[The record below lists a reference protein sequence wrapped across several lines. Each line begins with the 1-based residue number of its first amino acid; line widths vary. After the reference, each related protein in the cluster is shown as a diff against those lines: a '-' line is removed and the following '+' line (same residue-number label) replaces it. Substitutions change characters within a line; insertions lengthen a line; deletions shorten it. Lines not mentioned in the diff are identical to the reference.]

1 MIPRAT
7 LLFLPAVL
15 LLACQSPSQGQT
27 TPSPEQIQPSA
38 GTVDPAQPTNAQPA
52 SPAAA
57 EPARPNFV
65 AWRDAFK
72 TEALAAGVSAATF
85 DRAFDGVLP
94 NFDILAKDDVQPE
107 YAKPIWAYLDTA
119 VSPEHVATGR
129 QRLAD
134 NKAALRKATKPYGVP
149 PQIVIAIW
157 GLESAY
163 GVNTGGYNVI
173 EALATMAYGSRRP
186 DVFRQNLIDALLIL
200 EHGDITPEDMQG
212 SWAGAM
218 GQTQFMPA
226 AFRQYAVDG
235 DGDGKRDIWRS
246 LPDVFASTASFLA
259 AHGWKPGEPWGAE
272 VRLPAKF
279 DWEQAEMDVT
289 KTVTEWRK
297 LGVKRAD
304 GKALPKLERAGLHH
318 RPGRPPRPGLHR
330 VRQLPHH
337 PRLQQLPQLRP
348 RRRASGGPHHRQ
360 AGIRGAVAARGAAAL
375 PHRQAG
381 SAEPAGRRTG
391 SIPATTTASSARR
404 PGSPSASSSAQIGEV
419 PDGFPTVALL
429 TRLRALSSS

>member
-1 MIPRAT
+1 VIPRAT

-57 EPARPNFV
+57 EPTRPNFV

-107 YAKPIWAYLDTA
+107 YTKPIWAYLDTA

-304 GKALPKLERAGLHH
+304 GKAMPKLNAPASIIAPAGH
-318 RPGRPPRPGLHR
+318 R
-330 VRQLPHH
+330 
-337 PRLQQLPQLRP
+337 
-348 RRRASGGPHHRQ
+348 GPAFIVFENFRTILDYNNSLSY
-360 AGIRGAVAARGAAAL
+360 ALAVAHLADVITGKPEFVAQWPREEPPLSRTDKQDLQNLLAAHGFDPGDNDGVIGPKTRVAI
-375 PHRQAG
+375 RQFQ
-381 SAEPAGRRTG
+381 R
-391 SIPATTTASSARR
+391 
-404 PGSPSASSSAQIGEV
+404 QIGEV

>member
-1 MIPRAT
+1 MSRAT
-7 LLFLPAVL
+7 LLFLSAVL

-27 TPSPEQIQPSA
+27 TPSPEQQSQPAA
-38 GTVDPAQPTNAQPA
+38 GTTDPAAPA
-52 SPAAA
+52 DATA
-57 EPARPNFV
+57 PARPNFV
-65 AWRDAFK
+65 AWREAFK
-72 TEALAAGVSAATF
+72 PEALAAGVSAATF

-107 YAKPIWAYLDTA
+107 YTKPIWAYLDTA

-129 QRLAD
+129 QVLAD
-134 NKAALRKATKPYGVP
+134 DKAELRKATKPYGVT
-149 PQIVIAIW
+149 PQIVVAIW

-200 EHGDITPEDMQG
+200 EHGDITAEDMQG

-259 AHGWKPGEPWGAE
+259 GHHWKPGQPWGAE

-279 DWEQAEMDVT
+279 DWELAEIDVT
-289 KTVTEWRK
+289 KTVAEWRK
-297 LGVKRAD
+297 LGVKRVD
-304 GKALPKLERAGLHH
+304 GKALPKVDAT
-318 RPGRPPRPGLHR
+318 
-330 VRQLPHH
+330 
-337 PRLQQLPQLRP
+337 
-348 RRRASGGPHHRQ
+348 ASII
-360 AGIRGAVAARGAAAL
+360 A
-375 PHRQAG
+375 
-381 SAEPAGRRTG
+381 PAGHRGPVFIVFDNFRTILAYNN
-391 SIPATTTASSARR
+391 SISYALGVAHLADLMVGKPEFTAPWPREEAPLSRTDKQDLQNLLAGRGFD
-404 PGSPSASSSAQIGEV
+404 PGENDGVIGPKTRVAIRQFQREIGEV
-419 PDGFPTVALL
+419 PDGFPTMALL

>member
-1 MIPRAT
+1 MPRAA

-27 TPSPEQIQPSA
+27 TPSPEQTTQPSA
-38 GTVDPAQPTNAQPA
+38 GTVDPAAQP
-52 SPAAA
+52 SAAPA
-57 EPARPNFV
+57 EPAKPSFV
-65 AWRDAFK
+65 AWREAFK

-85 DRAFDGVLP
+85 DRAFTAVLP
-94 NFDILAKDDVQPE
+94 DPDILAKDDVQPE
-107 YAKPIWAYLDTA
+107 YTKPIWAYLDSA
-119 VSPEHVATGR
+119 ASPEHVATGR
-129 QRLAD
+129 QVLVD
-134 NKAALRKATKPYGVP
+134 DKAVLRKATKPYGVT
-149 PQIVIAIW
+149 PQIVVAIW

-259 AHGWKPGEPWGAE
+259 AHGWKPGQPWGAE

-279 DWEQAEMDVT
+279 DWELAEIDVT
-289 KTVTEWRK
+289 KTVAEWRK
-297 LGVKRAD
+297 LGVKRID
-304 GKALPKLERAGLHH
+304 GKALPKVDAT
-318 RPGRPPRPGLHR
+318 
-330 VRQLPHH
+330 
-337 PRLQQLPQLRP
+337 
-348 RRRASGGPHHRQ
+348 ASII
-360 AGIRGAVAARGAAAL
+360 A
-375 PHRQAG
+375 
-381 SAEPAGRRTG
+381 PAGHRGPVFIVFDNFRTILAYNNSLSYALG
-391 SIPATTTASSARR
+391 VAHLADLVTGKPEFTAPWPREEPPLSRTDKQDLQNLLAGRGFD
-404 PGSPSASSSAQIGEV
+404 PGDNDCVIGPKTRVAIRQFQREIGEV
-419 PDGFPTVALL
+419 PDGFPTMALL
-429 TRLRALSSS
+429 TRLRTMTSS

>member
-1 MIPRAT
+1 MIPRAA

-27 TPSPEQIQPSA
+27 TPSPEQTTQPSA
-38 GTVDPAQPTNAQPA
+38 GTVDPAAQPNA
-52 SPAAA
+52 ATTDPAK
-57 EPARPNFV
+57 PSFV

-85 DRAFDGVLP
+85 DRAFAGVLP
-94 NFDILAKDDVQPE
+94 NLDILAKDDVQPE
-107 YAKPIWAYLDTA
+107 YTKPIWAYLDTA
-119 VSPEHVATGR
+119 ASPEHVATGR
-129 QRLAD
+129 QVLVD
-134 NKAALRKATKPYGVP
+134 DKAVLRKATKPYGVA
-149 PQIVIAIW
+149 PQIVVAIW

-259 AHGWKPGEPWGAE
+259 AHGWKPGQPWGAE

-279 DWEQAEMDVT
+279 DWELAEIDVT
-289 KTVTEWRK
+289 KTVAEWRK
-297 LGVKRAD
+297 LGIKRAD
-304 GKALPKLERAGLHH
+304 GKALPKVNS
-318 RPGRPPRPGLHR
+318 P
-330 VRQLPHH
+330 
-337 PRLQQLPQLRP
+337 
-348 RRRASGGPHHRQ
+348 
-360 AGIRGAVAARGAAAL
+360 AAIIA
-375 PHRQAG
+375 
-381 SAEPAGRRTG
+381 PAGHRGPAFIVFDNFRTILAYNNSLSYALG
-391 SIPATTTASSARR
+391 VAHLADLMVGKPEFTAQWPREEPPLSRTDKQDLQNLLAAHGLD
-404 PGSPSASSSAQIGEV
+404 PGDHDGVIGPKTRVAIRLFQREIGEV
-419 PDGFPTVALL
+419 PDGFPTLALL

>member
-27 TPSPEQIQPSA
+27 TPSPEQTTQPSA
-38 GTVDPAQPTNAQPA
+38 GTVDPAQPTSATT
-52 SPAAA
+52 A
-57 EPARPNFV
+57 EPAKPNFA
-65 AWRDAFK
+65 AWREAFK
-72 TEALAAGVSAATF
+72 PEALAAGVSAATF
-85 DRAFDGVLP
+85 DRAFAGVLP

-107 YAKPIWAYLDTA
+107 YTKPIWAYLDTA

-129 QRLAD
+129 QLLAD
-134 NKAALRKATKPYGVP
+134 NKVALRKATKPYGVA

-246 LPDVFASTASFLA
+246 LPDVFASTAGFLA
-259 AHGWKPGEPWGAE
+259 AHGWKPDQPWGGE

-279 DWEQAEMDVT
+279 DWELAEMDVT
-289 KTVTEWRK
+289 KTAAEWRK

-304 GKALPKLERAGLHH
+304 GKALPKLDS
-318 RPGRPPRPGLHR
+318 P
-330 VRQLPHH
+330 
-337 PRLQQLPQLRP
+337 
-348 RRRASGGPHHRQ
+348 ASII
-360 AGIRGAVAARGAAAL
+360 A
-375 PHRQAG
+375 
-381 SAEPAGRRTG
+381 PAGHRGPTFIVFENFRTILDYNN
-391 SIPATTTASSARR
+391 SISYALGVAHLADLMVGKPEFAAQWPREEPPLSRTDKQDLQNLLATHGLD
-404 PGSPSASSSAQIGEV
+404 PGDNDGVIGPKTRVAIRLFQREIGEV
-419 PDGFPTVALL
+419 PDGFPTMALL
-429 TRLRALSSS
+429 TRLRALTSS

>member
-1 MIPRAT
+1 VTPRAT
-7 LLFLPAVL
+7 LLVLPAVL

-27 TPSPEQIQPSA
+27 TPSPEQTQPSA
-38 GTVDPAQPTNAQPA
+38 GTVDPAQPTGATT
-52 SPAAA
+52 A

-65 AWRDAFK
+65 AWREAFK

-85 DRAFDGVLP
+85 DRAFAGVLP

-107 YAKPIWAYLDTA
+107 YTKPIWAYLDTA

-129 QRLAD
+129 QVLID
-134 NKAALRKATKPYGVP
+134 DKAALRKATKPYGVP
-149 PQIVIAIW
+149 PQIVVAIW

-173 EALATMAYGSRRP
+173 EALATMAYGSHRP

-259 AHGWKPGEPWGAE
+259 AHGWKPGQPWGAE

-279 DWEQAEMDVT
+279 DWELAEIDVT
-289 KTVTEWRK
+289 KTVAEWRK
-297 LGVKRAD
+297 LGIKRAD
-304 GKALPKLERAGLHH
+304 GKALPKLNS
-318 RPGRPPRPGLHR
+318 P
-330 VRQLPHH
+330 
-337 PRLQQLPQLRP
+337 
-348 RRRASGGPHHRQ
+348 ASII
-360 AGIRGAVAARGAAAL
+360 A
-375 PHRQAG
+375 
-381 SAEPAGRRTG
+381 PAGHRGPAFIVFDNFRTILDYNN
-391 SIPATTTASSARR
+391 SISYALGVAHLADLITGKPDFVAQWPRDEAPLSRTDKQDLQNLLAQRGYD
-404 PGSPSASSSAQIGEV
+404 PGDNDGVIGPKTRVAIRLFQREIGEV
-419 PDGFPTVALL
+419 PDGFPTLALL
-429 TRLRALSSS
+429 TRLRTLTSS

>member
-57 EPARPNFV
+57 EPTRPNFV

-107 YAKPIWAYLDTA
+107 YTKPIWAYLDTA

-200 EHGDITPEDMQG
+200 EHGDITPEDM
-212 SWAGAM
+212 
-218 GQTQFMPA
+218 
-226 AFRQYAVDG
+226 
-235 DGDGKRDIWRS
+235 KS
-246 LPDVFASTASFLA
+246 LGPDLEKIVR
-259 AHGWKPGEPWGAE
+259 EE
-272 VRLPAKF
+272 VRKADQHTYGWAAQDIKNSQKIWAEHGGKEVHLSKAEEKRFLDESIAADLPILTATPQAKEDYEAF
-279 DWEQAEMDVT
+279 
-289 KTVTEWRK
+289 
-297 LGVKRAD
+297 
-304 GKALPKLERAGLHH
+304 
-318 RPGRPPRPGLHR
+318 
-330 VRQLPHH
+330 
-337 PRLQQLPQLRP
+337 
-348 RRRASGGPHHRQ
+348 
-360 AGIRGAVAARGAAAL
+360 AAAAKKY
-375 PHRQAG
+375 RQ
-381 SAEPAGRRTG
+381 
-391 SIPATTTASSARR
+391 
-404 PGSPSASSSAQIGEV
+404 
-419 PDGFPTVALL
+419 
-429 TRLRALSSS
+429 

>member
-1 MIPRAT
+1 MIPRAA

-27 TPSPEQIQPSA
+27 TPSPEQTQPST
-38 GTVDPAQPTNAQPA
+38 GTVDPAQP
-52 SPAAA
+52 SAATA
-57 EPARPNFV
+57 EPAKPTFE
-65 AWRDAFK
+65 AWRGALK

-85 DRAFDGVLP
+85 DRAFAGVEP
-94 NFDILAKDDVQPE
+94 DPDILAKDEAQPE
-107 YAKPIWAYLDTA
+107 YTKPIWSYLDTA
-119 VSPEHVATGR
+119 ASPEHVATGR
-129 QRLAD
+129 QVLAD
-134 NKAALRKATKPYGVP
+134 NKAALRKATKPSGVA

-200 EHGDITPEDMQG
+200 EAGDITPEDMQG

-246 LPDVFASTASFLA
+246 LPDVFASTAGYLA
-259 AHGWKPGEPWGAE
+259 AHGWKPGQPWGAE

-279 DWEQAEMDVT
+279 NWELAEMDVT
-289 KTVTEWRK
+289 KTVSEWRK

-304 GKALPKLERAGLHH
+304 GKALPKVDSPGAIIAPAGH
-318 RPGRPPRPGLHR
+318 R
-330 VRQLPHH
+330 
-337 PRLQQLPQLRP
+337 
-348 RRRASGGPHHRQ
+348 GPAFIVFDNFRTILDYNNSISY
-360 AGIRGAVAARGAAAL
+360 ALAVAHLADLITGKPEFVAQWPREEPPLSRTDKQDLQNLLAAHGL
-375 PHRQAG
+375 D
-381 SAEPAGRRTG
+381 
-391 SIPATTTASSARR
+391 
-404 PGSPSASSSAQIGEV
+404 PGDNDGVIGPKTRVAIRLFQREIGEV
-419 PDGFPTVALL
+419 PDGFATLTLL
-429 TRLRALSSS
+429 TRLRALTPS

>member
-7 LLFLPAVL
+7 LLFLPTVL

-57 EPARPNFV
+57 EPTRPNFV

-107 YAKPIWAYLDTA
+107 YTKPIWAYLDTA

-304 GKALPKLERAGLHH
+304 GKAMPKLNAPASIIAPAGH
-318 RPGRPPRPGLHR
+318 R
-330 VRQLPHH
+330 
-337 PRLQQLPQLRP
+337 
-348 RRRASGGPHHRQ
+348 GPAFIVFENFRTILDYNNSLSY
-360 AGIRGAVAARGAAAL
+360 ALAVAHLADVITGKPEFVTQWPREEPPLSRTDKQDLQNLLAAHGFDPGDNDGVIGPKTRVAI
-375 PHRQAG
+375 RQFQ
-381 SAEPAGRRTG
+381 R
-391 SIPATTTASSARR
+391 
-404 PGSPSASSSAQIGEV
+404 QIGEV

>member
-1 MIPRAT
+1 VIPRAT

-57 EPARPNFV
+57 EPTRPNFV

-107 YAKPIWAYLDTA
+107 YTKPIWAYLDTA

-304 GKALPKLERAGLHH
+304 GKAMPKLNAPASIIAPAGH
-318 RPGRPPRPGLHR
+318 R
-330 VRQLPHH
+330 
-337 PRLQQLPQLRP
+337 
-348 RRRASGGPHHRQ
+348 GPAFIVFENFRTILDYNNSLSY
-360 AGIRGAVAARGAAAL
+360 ALAVAHLADVVTGKPEFVAQWPREEPPLSRTDKQDLQNLLAAHGFDPGDNDGVIGPKTRVAI
-375 PHRQAG
+375 RQFQ
-381 SAEPAGRRTG
+381 R
-391 SIPATTTASSARR
+391 
-404 PGSPSASSSAQIGEV
+404 QIGEV

>member
-1 MIPRAT
+1 VIPRAT

-52 SPAAA
+52 GPAAA
-57 EPARPNFV
+57 EPTRPNFV

-72 TEALAAGVSAATF
+72 TEALAAGISAATF

-107 YAKPIWAYLDTA
+107 YTKPIWAYLDTA

-304 GKALPKLERAGLHH
+304 GKAMPKLNAPASIIAPAGH
-318 RPGRPPRPGLHR
+318 R
-330 VRQLPHH
+330 
-337 PRLQQLPQLRP
+337 
-348 RRRASGGPHHRQ
+348 GPAFIIFENFRTILDYNNSLSY
-360 AGIRGAVAARGAAAL
+360 ALAVAHLADVITGKPEFVAQWPREEPPLSRTDKQDLQNLLAAHGFDPGDNDGVIGPKTRVAI
-375 PHRQAG
+375 RQFQ
-381 SAEPAGRRTG
+381 R
-391 SIPATTTASSARR
+391 
-404 PGSPSASSSAQIGEV
+404 QIGEV

>member
-1 MIPRAT
+1 MTSRAVI
-7 LLFLPAVL
+7 LLLPAVM

-27 TPSPEQIQPSA
+27 TRSLEQTQPSA
-38 GTVDPAQPTNAQPA
+38 GTVEPAQP
-52 SPAAA
+52 SAATI
-57 EPARPNFV
+57 EPAPPSFE

-85 DRAFDGVLP
+85 ERAFAGVEP
-94 NFDILAKDDVQPE
+94 DPDILAKDDVQPE
-107 YAKPIWAYLDTA
+107 YTRPIWAYLDTA

-129 QRLAD
+129 QLLAD
-134 NKAALRKATKPYGVP
+134 DKAALRKATKPYGVA

-173 EALATMAYGSRRP
+173 EALATMAYGSHRP

-259 AHGWKPGEPWGAE
+259 AHGWKAGQPWGAE

-279 DWEQAEMDVT
+279 DWELAEIDVT
-289 KTVTEWRK
+289 KTVAEWRK

-304 GKALPKLERAGLHH
+304 GKALPKVDSPAAIIAPAGH
-318 RPGRPPRPGLHR
+318 R
-330 VRQLPHH
+330 
-337 PRLQQLPQLRP
+337 
-348 RRRASGGPHHRQ
+348 GPAFIVFENFRTILDYNNSISY
-360 AGIRGAVAARGAAAL
+360 ALAVAHLADLMVGKPEFVAQWPREEPPLSRTDKQDLQNLLAQRGFD
-375 PHRQAG
+375 
-381 SAEPAGRRTG
+381 
-391 SIPATTTASSARR
+391 
-404 PGSPSASSSAQIGEV
+404 PGDNDGVVGPKTRVAIRLFQREIGEV
-419 PDGFPTVALL
+419 PDGFATLALL
-429 TRLRALSSS
+429 TRLRTLTSS

>member
-1 MIPRAT
+1 MSRAT
-7 LLFLPAVL
+7 LLFLSAVL

-27 TPSPEQIQPSA
+27 TPSPEQQMQPAA
-38 GTVDPAQPTNAQPA
+38 GTTDPTAPI
-52 SPAAA
+52 AAT

-65 AWRDAFK
+65 AWREAFK
-72 TEALAAGVSAATF
+72 PEALAAGVSAATF
-85 DRAFDGVLP
+85 DRAFEGVLP
-94 NFDILAKDDVQPE
+94 DPDILAKDDVQPE
-107 YAKPIWAYLDTA
+107 YVKPIWVYLDTA

-129 QRLAD
+129 QVLAD
-134 NKAALRKATKPYGVP
+134 DKAELRKATKPYGVT
-149 PQIVIAIW
+149 PQIVVAIW

-186 DVFRQNLIDALLIL
+186 DVFRQNLIEALLIL

-259 AHGWKPGEPWGAE
+259 AHHWKPGQPWGAE

-279 DWEQAEMDVT
+279 DWELAEIDT
-289 KTVTEWRK
+289 KKTVAEWRK
-297 LGVKRAD
+297 LGVKRVD
-304 GKALPKLERAGLHH
+304 GKALPKVDAMASIIAPAGH
-318 RPGRPPRPGLHR
+318 RGPVFIVFDNFRTILAYNNSISYALGVAHLADLMVGKPEFTAQWPRDEAPLSR
-330 VRQLPHH
+330 TDKQD
-337 PRLQQLPQLRP
+337 LQNML
-348 RRRASGGPHHRQ
+348 
-360 AGIRGAVAARGAAAL
+360 AARGFDPGDNDGVIGPKTRVAI
-375 PHRQAG
+375 RQFQR
-381 SAEPAGRRTG
+381 E
-391 SIPATTTASSARR
+391 
-404 PGSPSASSSAQIGEV
+404 IGEV
-419 PDGFPTVALL
+419 PDGFPTMALL
-429 TRLRALSSS
+429 TRLRTLTSS

>member
-1 MIPRAT
+1 MSRAT
-7 LLFLPAVL
+7 LLFLSAVL

-27 TPSPEQIQPSA
+27 TPSPEQQLQPAA
-38 GTVDPAQPTNAQPA
+38 GTTDPAA
-52 SPAAA
+52 PAAA
-57 EPARPNFV
+57 TEPARPNFV
-65 AWRDAFK
+65 AWREAFK
-72 TEALAAGVSAATF
+72 PEALAAGVSAATF
-85 DRAFDGVLP
+85 DRAFEGVLP
-94 NFDILAKDDVQPE
+94 DPDILAKDDVQPE
-107 YAKPIWAYLDTA
+107 YVKPIWAYLDTA

-129 QRLAD
+129 QVLAD
-134 NKAALRKATKPYGVP
+134 DKAELRKATKPYGVT
-149 PQIVIAIW
+149 PQIVVAIW

-259 AHGWKPGEPWGAE
+259 AHHWKPGQPWGAE

-279 DWEQAEMDVT
+279 DWELAEIDVT
-289 KTVTEWRK
+289 KTVAEWRK
-297 LGVKRAD
+297 LGVKRVD
-304 GKALPKLERAGLHH
+304 GKALPKVDATASIIAPAGH
-318 RPGRPPRPGLHR
+318 RGPVFIVFDNFRTILAYNNSISYALGVAHLADLMVGRPEFTAQWPREEAPLSRTDKQDLQNLLAERGFDSGDNDGVIGPKTR
-330 VRQLPHH
+330 VAIRQFQ
-337 PRLQQLPQLRP
+337 R
-348 RRRASGGPHHRQ
+348 
-360 AGIRGAVAARGAAAL
+360 
-375 PHRQAG
+375 
-381 SAEPAGRRTG
+381 
-391 SIPATTTASSARR
+391 
-404 PGSPSASSSAQIGEV
+404 QIGEV
-419 PDGFPTVALL
+419 PDGFPTMALL
-429 TRLRALSSS
+429 ARLRTMTAS